1 MKNGF
6 IFKIIKNKMLL
17 NKSESIIKTD
27 DGEIITGIVQG
38 YTCYQFIT
46 LACFGDM
53 VIPSSYTVTYKHR
66 SKVELVD

>member
-27 DGEIITGIVQG
+27 DDINKSI
-38 YTCYQFIT
+38 
-46 LACFGDM
+46 
-53 VIPSSYTVTYKHR
+53 
-66 SKVELVD
+66 